1 MRPVEGRQVEVYM
14 LRGTTQNR
22 LNFTVEMHNE
32 SKSNIFF
39 KSTVNNYYFNS
50 TKTPRENAKI
60 SFYRAES
67 RKRERTPDGRQ
78 MKTVIAIYQ

>member
-32 SKSNIFF
+32 SKSNIFL

-60 SFYRAES
+60 VFTVQKAGNVNEHQMA
-67 RKRERTPDGRQ
+67 GR
-78 MKTVIAIYQ
+78 